1 MSKQN
6 MEFKDSGIPWI
17 GQIPKHWEISK
28 IKYVANLFTGNSIS
42 DSQKDNFTNSENS
55 LPYIATK
62 DIELDTNLVNYKN
75 GMYIPKLNSSFKIAP
90 KNSILLCIEGGSA
103 GRKISFTNK
112 DVCFVNKLCCF
123 VAKPDFS
130 KKFLYY
136 YCQNP
141 SFISEFKLNL
151 IGLIGG
157 VSINSIKNFKIP
169 LPPLNEQKKIA
180 EFLDKKCEIIDKR
193 LGNLER
199 KIKSLKEYKKSLISE
214 CVTKGLNPKNME
226 FKDSGIPWI
235 GQIPKHWKISKI
247 KYECFLKGR
256 IGWQGLTTAEYI
268 EEGAYLVTGVDF
280 LNGNIDWQNCV
291 RVSEW
296 RFNQAPEIQIKNND
310 LLITKDGTVGKI
322 ALTKDTPKQATLN
335 SGVMLIRPKNKNYY
349 EKFLFYILSSDQF
362 WLWFSYINSG
372 NTTIIHLY
380 QNSFDNFSFTLPP
393 LNEQKE
399 IAEFLDKKCEKI
411 DRLNE
416 NYTKQITALKEYKKS
431 LIYECVTGKKEI

>member
-1 MSKQN
+1 MSNQN
-6 MEFKDSGIPWI
+6 REFKDSGIPWI

-193 LGNLER
+193 LSNLER

-235 GQIPKHWKISKI
+235 GQIPKHWEVKKVKYCFYIISGSGFEI
-247 KYECFLKGR
+247 KS
-256 IGWQGLTTAEYI
+256 QGLESGDYPVVKASDI
-268 EEGAYLVTGVDF
+268 SNAGHYLYT
-280 LNGNIDWQNCV
+280 
-291 RVSEW
+291 
-296 RFNQAPEIQIKNND
+296 
-310 LLITKDGTVGKI
+310 
-322 ALTKDTPKQATLN
+322 
-335 SGVMLIRPKNKNYY
+335 
-349 EKFLFYILSSDQF
+349 SSN
-362 WLWFSYINSG
+362 YINSKEQKNLG
-372 NTTIIHLY
+372 FKIIPKGSILMAKIGEAMKKNNRSIAMVDCCLDNNCQGLVPKDIKSDFAFY
-380 QNSFDNFSFTLPP
+380 LFNCINSQWFDNSGTIPCINNVKL
-393 LNEQKE
+393 LNFKIPYPSIDEQKE

-431 LIYECVTGKKEI
+431 LIYECVTGKNI

>member
-1 MSKQN
+1 MK
-6 MEFKDSGIPWI
+6 FKDSQIAWI
-17 GQIPKHWEISK
+17 GQIPKDWEISK

-42 DSQKDNFTNSENS
+42 DSQKNNFTNSENS

-112 DVCFVNKLCCF
+112 NVCFVNKFCCF

-157 VSINSIKNFKIP
+157 VSINNIKNFRIP
-169 LPPLNEQKKIA
+169 LLLLNEQKEIA

-193 LGNLER
+193 LSNLER

-214 CVTKGLNPKNME
+214 CVTKGLNPKNKE

-235 GQIPKHWKISKI
+235 GQIPKHWEIRPLYFYFNERKNKNLFENEKNLLSLSYGKIIRKN
-247 KYECFLKGR
+247 
-256 IGWQGLTTAEYI
+256 I
-268 EEGAYLVTGVDF
+268 E
-280 LNGNIDWQNCV
+280 
-291 RVSEW
+291 
-296 RFNQAPEIQIKNND
+296 
-310 LLITKDGTVGKI
+310 TKDGLLPENFNGYNIIEKDDIVFRLTDLQNDKVSLRTGLVKEKGIITSAYVTIKPKQKI
-322 ALTKDTPKQATLN
+322 CIEFYHYLLHCYDLTKVFYN
-335 SGVMLIRPKNKNYY
+335 FGNGVRQNLTYKELSKMK
-349 EKFLFYILSSDQF
+349 ILV
-362 WLWFSYINSG
+362 
-372 NTTIIHLY
+372 
-380 QNSFDNFSFTLPP
+380 PP

-416 NYTKQITALKEYKKS
+416 NYTKQIDTLKEYKKS

>member
-6 MEFKDSGIPWI
+6 IEFKDSGIPWI
-17 GQIPKHWEISK
+17 GEIPKHWEISK

-103 GRKISFTNK
+103 GRKISFINK

-123 VAKPDFS
+123 VAKPDFL

-169 LPPLNEQKKIA
+169 LPPLNEQKEIA

-193 LGNLER
+193 LSNLER

-214 CVTKGLNPKNME
+214 CVTKGLNPKNIE

-235 GQIPKHWKISKI
+235 GQIPKHWEIKKVKYCFYIISGSGFEIKSQGLESGDYPVVKASDISKA
-247 KYECFLKGR
+247 GH
-256 IGWQGLTTAEYI
+256 
-268 EEGAYLVTGVDF
+268 YLYT
-280 LNGNIDWQNCV
+280 
-291 RVSEW
+291 
-296 RFNQAPEIQIKNND
+296 
-310 LLITKDGTVGKI
+310 
-322 ALTKDTPKQATLN
+322 
-335 SGVMLIRPKNKNYY
+335 
-349 EKFLFYILSSDQF
+349 SSN
-362 WLWFSYINSG
+362 YINSK
-372 NTTIIHLY
+372 
-380 QNSFDNFSFTLPP
+380 
-393 LNEQKE
+393 EQKNLGFKIIPKGSILMAKIGE
-399 IAEFLDKKCEKI
+399 AIKKTI
-411 DRLNE
+411 GL
-416 NYTKQITALKEYKKS
+416 LLW
-431 LIYECVTGKKEI
+431 LIVA

>member
-6 MEFKDSGIPWI
+6 IEFKDSGIPWI
-17 GQIPKHWEISK
+17 GEIPKHWEISK

-103 GRKISFTNK
+103 GRKISFINK

-169 LPPLNEQKKIA
+169 LPPLNEQKEIA

-193 LGNLER
+193 LSNLER
-199 KIKSLKEYKKSLISE
+199 KIKSLKEYKKTLISE

-226 FKDSGIPWI
+226 FKDSGIPWCP
-235 GQIPKHWKISKI
+235 QIPSDWQVINPKILFKQRNQKAKSGEIQYTASQEFGIISQEEYTRKTGYNMV
-247 KYECFLKGR
+247 KVLKGFDILKHVEVGDFVISMR
-256 IGWQGLTTAEYI
+256 SFQGGLEYSNVSGSI
-268 EEGAYLVTGVDF
+268 SSAY
-280 LNGNIDWQNCV
+280 
-291 RVSEW
+291 
-296 RFNQAPEIQIKNND
+296 
-310 LLITKDGTVGKI
+310 
-322 ALTKDTPKQATLN
+322 
-335 SGVMLIRPKNKNYY
+335 VMLIPNS
-349 EKFLFYILSSDQF
+349 KFVNNRYFRWLFKSSKYIDALQS
-362 WLWFSYINSG
+362 
-372 NTTIIHLY
+372 TTNLIRDGQAMRY
-380 QNSFDNFSFTLPP
+380 SNFALIKLIVPS

-431 LIYECVTGKKEI
+431 LIYECVTGKNI

>member
-6 MEFKDSGIPWI
+6 IEFKDSGIPWI

-103 GRKISFTNK
+103 GRKISFINK

-169 LPPLNEQKKIA
+169 LPPLNEQKEIA

-193 LGNLER
+193 LSNLER
-199 KIKSLKEYKKSLISE
+199 KIKSLKEYKKTLISE

-226 FKDSGIPWI
+226 FKDSGIPWCP
-235 GQIPKHWKISKI
+235 QIPSDWQVINPKILFKQRNQKAKSGEIQYTASQEFGIISQEEYTRKTGYNMV
-247 KYECFLKGR
+247 KVLKGFDILKHVEVGDFVISMR
-256 IGWQGLTTAEYI
+256 SFQGGLEYSNVSGSI
-268 EEGAYLVTGVDF
+268 SSAY
-280 LNGNIDWQNCV
+280 
-291 RVSEW
+291 
-296 RFNQAPEIQIKNND
+296 
-310 LLITKDGTVGKI
+310 
-322 ALTKDTPKQATLN
+322 
-335 SGVMLIRPKNKNYY
+335 VMLIPNS
-349 EKFLFYILSSDQF
+349 KFVNNRYFRWLFKSSKYIDALQS
-362 WLWFSYINSG
+362 
-372 NTTIIHLY
+372 TTNLIRDGQAMRY
-380 QNSFDNFSFTLPP
+380 SNFALIKLIVPS

-431 LIYECVTGKKEI
+431 LIYECVTGKNI

>member
-6 MEFKDSGIPWI
+6 IEFKDSGIPWI
-17 GQIPKHWEISK
+17 GEIPKHWEISK

-103 GRKISFTNK
+103 GRKISFINK

-123 VAKPDFS
+123 VAKPDFL

-169 LPPLNEQKKIA
+169 LPPLNEQKEIA

-193 LGNLER
+193 LSNLER

-247 KYECFLKGR
+247 KYHGTAR
-256 IGWQGLTTAEYI
+256 NGLTYSPSDLTDENGI
-268 EEGAYLVTGVDF
+268 LV
-280 LNGNIDWQNCV
+280 LRASNIQNDKLSFNDNV
-291 RVSEW
+291 YVSC
-296 RFNQAPEIQIKNND
+296 PIKNEIFIKKGD
-310 LLITKDGTVGKI
+310 ILICATNGSKELVGK
-322 ALTKDTPKQATLN
+322 N
-335 SGVMLIRPKNKNYY
+335 VLIKENIKCAYGGFMMVLRSEISN
-349 EKFLFYILSSDQF
+349 FLQYILKSKVFEYHRPS
-362 WLWFSYINSG
+362 FST
-372 NTTIIHLY
+372 TTINQLTREKLL
-380 QNSFDNFSFTLPP
+380 NLEFPLPP

-431 LIYECVTGKKEI
+431 LIYECVTGKNI

>member
-1 MSKQN
+1 MK
-6 MEFKDSGIPWI
+6 FKDSQIAWI
-17 GQIPKHWEISK
+17 GQIPKDWEISK

-42 DSQKDNFTNSENS
+42 DSQKNNFTNSENS

-90 KNSILLCIEGGSA
+90 KNSILLCIEGGSV

-157 VSINSIKNFKIP
+157 VSINNIKNFRIP
-169 LPPLNEQKKIA
+169 LL
-180 EFLDKKCEIIDKR
+180 
-193 LGNLER
+193 
-199 KIKSLKEYKKSLISE
+199 
-214 CVTKGLNPKNME
+214 
-226 FKDSGIPWI
+226 
-235 GQIPKHWKISKI
+235 
-247 KYECFLKGR
+247 
-256 IGWQGLTTAEYI
+256 
-268 EEGAYLVTGVDF
+268 
-280 LNGNIDWQNCV
+280 
-291 RVSEW
+291 
-296 RFNQAPEIQIKNND
+296 
-310 LLITKDGTVGKI
+310 
-322 ALTKDTPKQATLN
+322 
-335 SGVMLIRPKNKNYY
+335 
-349 EKFLFYILSSDQF
+349 
-362 WLWFSYINSG
+362 
-372 NTTIIHLY
+372 
-380 QNSFDNFSFTLPP
+380 P

-416 NYTKQITALKEYKKS
+416 NYTKQITVLKEYKKS

>member
-6 MEFKDSGIPWI
+6 IEFKDSGIPWI
-17 GQIPKHWEISK
+17 GEIPKHWEISK

-103 GRKISFTNK
+103 GRKISFINK

-169 LPPLNEQKKIA
+169 LPPLNEQKEIA

-193 LGNLER
+193 LSNLER

-214 CVTKGLNPKNME
+214 CVTKGLNPKNIE

-235 GQIPKHWKISKI
+235 GQIPKHWEIKKVKYCFYIISGSGFEIKSQGLESGDYPVVKASDISKA
-247 KYECFLKGR
+247 GH
-256 IGWQGLTTAEYI
+256 
-268 EEGAYLVTGVDF
+268 YLYT
-280 LNGNIDWQNCV
+280 
-291 RVSEW
+291 
-296 RFNQAPEIQIKNND
+296 
-310 LLITKDGTVGKI
+310 
-322 ALTKDTPKQATLN
+322 
-335 SGVMLIRPKNKNYY
+335 
-349 EKFLFYILSSDQF
+349 SSN
-362 WLWFSYINSG
+362 YINSKEQKNLG
-372 NTTIIHLY
+372 FKIIPKGSILMAKIGEAMKKNNRSIAMVDCCLDNNCQGLVPKDIKSDFAFY
-380 QNSFDNFSFTLPP
+380 LFNCINSQWFDNSGTIPCINNVKL
-393 LNEQKE
+393 LNFKIPYPSIDEQKK

-431 LIYECVTGKKEI
+431 LIYECVTGKNI

>member
-1 MSKQN
+1 M
-6 MEFKDSGIPWI
+6 KDYIFFESSGTT
-17 GQIPKHWEISK
+17 QF
-28 IKYVANLFTGNSIS
+28 NLNA
-42 DSQKDNFTNSENS
+42 KKVLNF
-55 LPYIATK
+55 
-62 DIELDTNLVNYKN
+62 
-75 GMYIPKLNSSFKIAP
+75 SF
-90 KNSILLCIEGGSA
+90 
-103 GRKISFTNK
+103 
-112 DVCFVNKLCCF
+112 
-123 VAKPDFS
+123 
-130 KKFLYY
+130 
-136 YCQNP
+136 
-141 SFISEFKLNL
+141 
-151 IGLIGG
+151 
-157 VSINSIKNFKIP
+157 VS
-169 LPPLNEQKKIA
+169 PPLNEQKKIA

-235 GQIPKHWKISKI
+235 GEIPKHWKISKI

-416 NYTKQITALKEYKKS
+416 NYTKQITTLKEYKKS
-431 LIYECVTGKKEI
+431 LIYECVTGKNI

>member
-6 MEFKDSGIPWI
+6 IEFKDSGIPWI
-17 GQIPKHWEISK
+17 GEIPKHWEISK

-103 GRKISFTNK
+103 GRKISFINK

-123 VAKPDFS
+123 VAKPDFL

-169 LPPLNEQKKIA
+169 LPPLNEQKEIA

-193 LGNLER
+193 LSNLER

-214 CVTKGLNPKNME
+214 CVTKGLNPKNIE

-235 GQIPKHWKISKI
+235 GQIPKHWEIKKVKYCFYIISGSGFEIKSQGLESGDYPVVKASDISKA
-247 KYECFLKGR
+247 GH
-256 IGWQGLTTAEYI
+256 
-268 EEGAYLVTGVDF
+268 YLYT
-280 LNGNIDWQNCV
+280 
-291 RVSEW
+291 
-296 RFNQAPEIQIKNND
+296 
-310 LLITKDGTVGKI
+310 
-322 ALTKDTPKQATLN
+322 
-335 SGVMLIRPKNKNYY
+335 
-349 EKFLFYILSSDQF
+349 SSN
-362 WLWFSYINSG
+362 YINSKEQKNLG
-372 NTTIIHLY
+372 FKIIPKGSILMAKIGEAIKKNNRSIAMVDCCLDNNCQGLVPKDIKSDFAFY
-380 QNSFDNFSFTLPP
+380 LFNCINSQWFDNSGTIPCINNVKL
-393 LNEQKE
+393 LNFKIPYPSIDEQKK

-416 NYTKQITALKEYKKS
+416 NYTKQIAALKEYKKS
-431 LIYECVTGKKEI
+431 LIYECVTGKNI